1 MPSSNIFVEN
11 KFLPPSVSADNYM
24 FNLTTNS
31 FDMPYFTKLTAKEQ
45 IIVKSGDKDIAIN
58 AMLTSK
64 SVESI
69 MTKPDERRVQ
79 NLANCIARLVDCV
92 SDCKTAQKT
101 DLYNKGMTAINL
113 IGVQYKDTYKFQVK
127 PAEKI
132 NDDDSEAVKA
142 KKSEQSRQWLT
153 EYRKASNE
161 QTKYTESIKA
171 KLVTFAKDKSDN
183 IGLRLKDISGT
194 KYVSATNTTEALM
207 FGAEALKKSTSD
219 DLETRL
225 NNLFDE
231 CSTGF
236 MNLYK
241 PYEAYTGLSS
251 DLLLFADLEGGNGI
265 TNTIIKKGLNL
276 FLENRTVIE
285 DLLNE
290 GLTVNGLGAIIGAG
304 IGKLK
309 DEMLKQLTIDK
320 LISGATTFLTVMGVP
335 SNITSGL
342 AKACRRLHAN
352 GMSLDVIA
360 DISMSLVS
368 DKGDVLSGNFSA
380 NADSL
385 VDYLKGLLKE
395 GLKPLMLVETITEK
409 FESVLNSGA
418 VNVLCVAMFAL
429 TGSTAGFKIAI
440 WLQRLVR
447 NIKSGISSL
456 ITKIRTVGEEALTD
470 FGNFLREKLTGFV
483 QKLVGGMM
491 GFVNQFVQA
500 LTKLLPMESLI
511 GSAITQLLSLFG
523 INIVKEVGIT
533 EVASQLAVKDGNA
546 TAKALEDFGG
556 MKTIYKKGVDF
567 VTGIDFG
574 SVPEGASIPI
584 YGKFGGPN
592 CSGGLPT
599 YKLPMN
605 TAVVETIVN
614 RKIEASL
621 PAYEGDNYF
630 DW

>member
-1 MPSSNIFVEN
+1 
-11 KFLPPSVSADNYM
+11 
-24 FNLTTNS
+24 
-31 FDMPYFTKLTAKEQ
+31 
-45 IIVKSGDKDIAIN
+45 
-58 AMLTSK
+58 
-64 SVESI
+64 
-69 MTKPDERRVQ
+69 
-79 NLANCIARLVDCV
+79 
-92 SDCKTAQKT
+92 
-101 DLYNKGMTAINL
+101 MTAINL

-309 DEMLKQLTIDK
+309 DE
-320 LISGATTFLTVMGVP
+320 TFLTVMGVP

-409 FESVLNSGA
+409 FESV
-418 VNVLCVAMFAL
+418 
-429 TGSTAGFKIAI
+429 
-440 WLQRLVR
+440 
-447 NIKSGISSL
+447 
-456 ITKIRTVGEEALTD
+456 
-470 FGNFLREKLTGFV
+470 
-483 QKLVGGMM
+483 
-491 GFVNQFVQA
+491 
-500 LTKLLPMESLI
+500 
-511 GSAITQLLSLFG
+511 
-523 INIVKEVGIT
+523 
-533 EVASQLAVKDGNA
+533 
-546 TAKALEDFGG
+546 
-556 MKTIYKKGVDF
+556 
-567 VTGIDFG
+567 
-574 SVPEGASIPI
+574 
-584 YGKFGGPN
+584 
-592 CSGGLPT
+592 
-599 YKLPMN
+599 
-605 TAVVETIVN
+605 
-614 RKIEASL
+614 
-621 PAYEGDNYF
+621 
-630 DW
+630 